1 MRKERKLSFGRFI
14 FELFIVFIGVY
25 GAFELNRYQEAQRE
39 QKIREKYFVTF
50 RSELIK
56 LIGSIRSADKAAIE
70 ELEEIKNYN
79 DSLKNQAFYPKTII
93 FNESLLITQAG
104 LNADVFVQL
113 SPDLAASLIG
123 GFDYVKSL
131 ELLIN
136 DFNGITKDRLYG
148 LKWGDLF
155 DRNNHLKSE
164 FLWYQNQLELISD
177 NLVRVGN
184 MMEYQAGPFVDQI
197 IADF

>member
-39 QKIREKYFVTF
+39 QKIREKYFITF
-50 RSELIK
+50 RSELTK

-79 DSLKNQAFYPKTII
+79 DSLKNKAFYPKTII

-131 ELLIN
+131 ELLVN
-136 DFNGITKDRLYG
+136 DFNRITKDRLYG

-155 DRNNHLKSE
+155 DRDNQLKSE